1 MLIEKTDLQSQAP
14 DCPFRC
20 IDEHHVWLPPSL
32 RANCLAQI
40 CYKLRLPRSRCWGII
55 AKQPKGDL
63 QLISK
68 LLEANRQTNWQ
79 INLKKW
85 PEKLRR
91 YAPATEN
98 LAEPYLSI
106 NQHQSAFISINQH
119 KSETFSVNQH
129 QLASMS
135 ISQHQPVSVSIYQ
148 HINQHINQ
156 HSASINICNWIWN
169 YIYWHKCSKFL
180 RSVRRL

>member
-1 MLIEKTDLQSQAP
+1 MRNNDDFDFHPYEKGIAYMAYTFKLMWHWT
-14 DCPFRC
+14 FW
-20 IDEHHVWLPPSL
+20 WL
-32 RANCLAQI
+32 QI
-40 CYKLRLPRSRCWGII
+40 CIGIFTREC
-55 AKQPKGDL
+55 DRT
-63 QLISK
+63 S
-68 LLEANRQTNWQ
+68 LLFSQ
-79 INLKKW
+79 KS

-91 YAPATEN
+91 YTPTKEK
-98 LAEPYLSI
+98 LVEHYLSI

-180 RSVRRL
+180 RSVRKL